1 MFNVLWE
8 SVQYKDLADII
19 IVAILIYQFILI
31 VQGTRAVQM
40 AVGVALLGV
49 LFAVSLYLKLY
60 SLHWI
65 LNHFF
70 NSFFIIVIIIF
81 QDQIRTALASFGGTN
96 KFFGEFG
103 KNQEGGEIDEV
114 VEACGALSREKIGAL
129 IVFEKNNGLSN
140 YIATGTQLNSDI
152 HSDLIYAIFQLVSP
166 LHDGAIII
174 SRGKIRAA
182 GCFLPLSK
190 NVELDRHLGTRHRA
204 GLGLSQVTDAVVLA
218 VSEER
223 GEMTLFL
230 EGSFYPVSDE
240 KQLRDYLKYIWAHN
254 KLMGYSIPIAGK
266 AS

>member
-1 MFNVLWE
+1 LLNVLWE
-8 SVQYKDLADII
+8 SVHYKDLADII
-19 IVAILIYQFILI
+19 IVAVLIYQFILI

-40 AVGVALLGV
+40 AVGVAFLGI
-49 LFAVSLYLKLY
+49 LFGVSLYLKLY

-70 NSFFIIVIIIF
+70 QSFFIIVIIIF

-140 YIATGTQLNSDI
+140 YSDTGTKLNSEI
-152 HSDLIYAIFQLVSP
+152 HSDLIYTIFQSISP
-166 LHDGAIII
+166 LHDGAVII
-174 SRGKIRAA
+174 SRGKIKAA

-204 GLGLSQVTDAVVLA
+204 GLGLSQVTDAVVIAL
-218 VSEER
+218 SEER
-223 GEMTLFL
+223 GKITLFL

-240 KQLRDYLKYIWAHN
+240 KQLRDYLKHIWSHN
-254 KLMGYSIPIAGK
+254 KLVGYSIPLTSKVG
-266 AS
+266 

>member
-1 MFNVLWE
+1 VLNVLWQ
-8 SVQYKDLADII
+8 SVHYKDLADII

-49 LFAVSLYLKLY
+49 LFAVALYLKLY

-70 NSFFIIVIIIF
+70 DSFFIIVIIIF
-81 QDQIRTALASFGGTN
+81 QDQIRTALASFGGTK

-103 KNQEGGEIDEV
+103 KNQAGGEIDEV
-114 VEACGALSREKIGAL
+114 IEACGALSREKTGAL

-140 YIATGTQLNSDI
+140 YAETGTLLDSEI
-152 HSDLIYAIFQLVSP
+152 HSDLIYTIFQNISP

-174 SRGKIRAA
+174 SRDKMKAA

-204 GLGLSQVTDAVVLA
+204 GLGLSQVTDAVVIA
-218 VSEER
+218 VSEES
-223 GEMTLFL
+223 GKITLFL

-240 KQLRDYLKYIWAHN
+240 KQLRDYLKYIWSHN
-254 KLMGYSIPIAGK
+254 KLNGYTVPLTGK
-266 AS
+266 VN